1 MRFAL
6 LLVAVLMAGVMFA
19 ACGDDDDN
27 GENAVPATAESPADD
42 GDADDGGVPDDDGDV
57 DDGDA
62 PDDNGEFSLPESGLA
77 APLID
82 TYDTAT
88 PDVAPP
94 DADLPVPSG
103 SVIARWYQENGLY
116 VVYYDGLD
124 LAVSGPLCPG
134 NSIQTPSGAF
144 DSVTNAPTGEGA
156 CSTATTVLQPPAG
169 VQLCGDDVLY
179 VTAIRVTSE
188 GTLYGTIERFRGD
201 STIIG
206 LTSQVTADAAA
217 APEIDLSSCEIPE
230 GI

>member
-62 PDDNGEFSLPESGLA
+62 PDDDGEFSLPESGLA

-124 LAVSGPLCPG
+124 LAVSGSLCPG
-134 NSIQTPSGAF
+134 NSIQTATGF
-144 DSVTNAPTGEGA
+144 EFITNAATGAGA
-156 CSTATTVLQPPAG
+156 CLGASPILQPPAG

-179 VTAIRVTSE
+179 VTAIRVTAE
-188 GTLYGTIERFRGD
+188 GTLFGTIEVYREDG
-201 STIIG
+201 SIIG
-206 LTSQVTADAAA
+206 LTSQVTADSAA
-217 APEIDLSSCEIPE
+217 APEVDLSSCEIPKV
-230 GI
+230 I

>member
-6 LLVAVLMAGVMFA
+6 LLVAVLMAGVVFA
-19 ACGDDDDN
+19 ACGSDDDN
-27 GENAVPATAESPADD
+27 GDNAAPTTAESPADD
-42 GDADDGGVPDDDGDV
+42 GDTDDDADAGD
-57 DDGDA
+57 G
-62 PDDNGEFSLPESGLA
+62 FSLPESALA
-77 APLID
+77 VPLTE

-88 PDVAPP
+88 PDVSPA

-103 SVIARWYQENGLY
+103 SVIARWYQSGGLY

-124 LAVSGPLCPG
+124 LAVTGPLCPG
-134 NSIQTPSGAF
+134 NSIQTAVGF
-144 DSVTNAPTGEGA
+144 EFITNAPTGAGA
-156 CSTATTVLQPPAG
+156 CSTATTILQPPAG

-179 VTAIRVTSE
+179 VTAIRVATE
-188 GTLYGTIERFRGD
+188 GKLFGTIEKYREDG
-201 STIIG
+201 TIIG

>member
-6 LLVAVLMAGVMFA
+6 LLVAVLMAGVVFA

-27 GENAVPATAESPADD
+27 GDNVVPATAESPADD
-42 GDADDGGVPDDDGDV
+42 GDAPD

-62 PDDNGEFSLPESGLA
+62 PDGVFSLPESGLA

-88 PDVAPP
+88 PDVPPP

-179 VTAIRVTSE
+179 VTAIRVTAE
-188 GTLYGTIERFRGD
+188 GTLFGTIERFRDD

-206 LTSQVTADAAA
+206 LTSQVVADAAA
-217 APEIDLSSCEIPE
+217 APEVDLSSCEIPE